1 MVPYQLALRI
11 QLHSACLCQ
20 SWGGAE
26 EEILPLSLAP
36 AKPGSQVFLPGK
48 MLSDSAELLPFS
60 QDLST
65 LWHIGQTPET
75 PAEQHFTQSSQGRS
89 WFCLPSFYSWT
100 ALLQQGQGS
109 SHLHRTQQDVVS
121 SFRWS
126 KALWGGLLAS
136 STDISQLH
144 CKPILNCKKR
154 TVPGGRWRVSKAKSL
169 TKCCQ
174 PPYFD
179 LFLNFK
185 WDRM

>member
-26 EEILPLSLAP
+26 EAILPLSLAP

-89 WFCLPSFYSWT
+89 
-100 ALLQQGQGS
+100 
-109 SHLHRTQQDVVS
+109 
-121 SFRWS
+121 
-126 KALWGGLLAS
+126 
-136 STDISQLH
+136 
-144 CKPILNCKKR
+144 
-154 TVPGGRWRVSKAKSL
+154 
-169 TKCCQ
+169 
-174 PPYFD
+174 
-179 LFLNFK
+179 
-185 WDRM
+185 